1 MVDNFKIEFTGN
13 QYVIPSFENIV
24 EIFNTSFYPHHN
36 KEGKYLYHWANI
48 QNNLVAKI
56 DKRRNEVMTIE
67 NSLHKFWH
75 GNNFEDFTFS
85 EILQAIDQIEKI
97 LNIPS
102 RFLKFKKVEIG
113 INIENNISS
122 FDLLESYKMNDFDRM
137 RSGKKVYGKKI
148 FLTDF
153 DIKYYNKF
161 METELSQR
169 TNVIGSNSIFIP
181 KNLHRFEI
189 GYKRMRPLAGILTRL
204 SDLRD
209 IKTLQKLGN
218 KLLDTFNLIDMHKD
232 YNFSVLSPRERELV
246 FAGMNSEFWEIEK
259 INENTRKDKRRKY
272 LNCIKRL
279 NENLSEDPKEL
290 ILDLLSDKLNY
301 LISN

>member
-13 QYVIPSFENIV
+13 QHVIPSFENIV
-24 EIFNTSFYPHHN
+24 EIFNTLFYPHYN

-122 FDLLESYKMNDFDRM
+122 FDLLKSYKMNDFDRM

-169 TNVIGSNSIFIP
+169 TNMIDSNSVFIP
-181 KNLHRFEI
+181 KNLYRFEI
-189 GYKRMRPLAGILTRL
+189 GYKRMRPLEGILTRL

-209 IKTLQKLGN
+209 IKTLQKLGH

-301 LISN
+301 LITN